1 MKLRLLF
8 LICLLSSSFVFSQI
22 VVVDDFEDGT
32 AGRFNLQT
40 TYSGS
45 TRGILGTTPI
55 VDTTGGAMGTSKSLR
70 IELIDNPAD
79 TLGWFVRFLSG
90 MGSPANN
97 QLLGATGHVG
107 YWIKTNKS
115 YLKCGII
122 IDDLNA
128 SGTGVGTN
136 EISDSLAIIGDGQW
150 NVYQWDLADSN
161 RWYPFIAS
169 GNGMIQDPV
178 SIDAV
183 IFIAPHPESDNDTAV
198 VYFDRVSWNPTG
210 YVPVEFSTFSYALF
224 GNQVDL
230 RWVTASE
237 LNNKGFEVERKYE
250 NSSFERIAFV
260 EGKGTTTQV
269 NGYTYSDIV
278 SKAGKYAYRLKQVDF
293 DGTYKY
299 SQEVEVDVIGIP
311 GQYALSQNYPNPFN
325 PTTGINYFIPESGF
339 VTLSVYNLLGQKVA
353 DLVNEFQVAGEYS
366 INFDGK
372 GLASGTYI
380 YSLNA
385 NGNVV
390 SKKMTLLK

>member
-22 VVVDDFEDGT
+22 VVIDDFEDGT
-32 AGRFNLQT
+32 TGRFNLQT
-40 TYSGS
+40 TFSGS
-45 TRGILGTTPI
+45 TRGILGTIPT
-55 VDTTGGAMGTSKSLR
+55 VDTTGGAMGTTKSLR

-90 MGSPANN
+90 TGSPANN
-97 QLLGATGHVG
+97 LLLGATGHVG

-136 EISDSLAIIGDGQW
+136 EISDSLAIIGNGQW

-161 RWYPFIAS
+161 RWFPFIAS
-169 GNGMIQDPV
+169 GNGKIEDPV
-178 SIDAV
+178 TIDAV
-183 IFIAPHPESDNDTAV
+183 IFIAPHPESHNDTAV
-198 VYFDRVSWNPTG
+198 IFFDRVSWNPTG

-230 RWVTASE
+230 RWVTVSE

-260 EGKGTTTQV
+260 EGKGTTTQL

-293 DGTYKY
+293 DGSYKY
-299 SQEVEVDVIGIP
+299 SHEVEVEVIGIP

-353 DLVNEFQVAGEYS
+353 GLVNEFQVAGEYS